1 MFKNVHPLDLASILS
16 LIVGLSS
23 IVADSVFQS
32 SLTAIF
38 GSYSPKIVAFLGM
51 AGMVSSQVLRVIGAP
66 SGTVLSPQVVVP
78 SPSDS
83 SPPKATAPSLNIIS
97 TVSGP
102 SHPLG
107 IENKP

>member
-1 MFKNVHPLDLASILS
+1 MLKNTHPLDIASILS

-32 SLTAIF
+32 SLTALF
-38 GSYSPKIVAFLGM
+38 GSYSPKIVAALGL
-51 AGMVSSQVLRVIGAP
+51 AGLISSQVLRVIGAP
-66 SGTVLSPQVVVP
+66 SGTVLTTGVVAP

-83 SPPKATAPSLNIIS
+83 APKAPVGSINIIS

-102 SHPLG
+102 VHPLG
-107 IENKP
+107 IEDKP

>member
-1 MFKNVHPLDLASILS
+1 MLKNIHPLDLASVLS

-38 GSYSPKIVAFLGM
+38 GSYSPKIVAVLGL
-51 AGMVSSQVLRVIGAP
+51 AGTLASQVLRVIGAP
-66 SGTVLSPQVVVP
+66 SGTVLSPLVVVA

-83 SPPKATAPSLNIIS
+83 TSSKAVVVSPNIVS
-97 TVSGP
+97 MVSGP